1 MTKKAKLMKKLLNK
15 PVDFEFRELR
25 SLLMQLG
32 YEEVKIGKTSGS
44 RVAFYNNVTE
54 HIIRLHRPHP
64 TEILKLYQIEQL
76 IEELKKQGVI

>member
-1 MTKKAKLMKKLLNK
+1 
-15 PVDFEFRELR
+15 
-25 SLLMQLG
+25 MQLG